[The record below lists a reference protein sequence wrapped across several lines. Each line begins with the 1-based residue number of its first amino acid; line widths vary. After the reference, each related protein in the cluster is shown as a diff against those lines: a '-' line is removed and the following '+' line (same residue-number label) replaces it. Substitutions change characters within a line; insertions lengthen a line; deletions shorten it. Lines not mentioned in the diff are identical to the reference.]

1 MTMTRSEYDHNRYMD
16 NREARIEAQQAYER
30 DYRSKGIR
38 KPRKK
43 RDPNRRK
50 ARDHERYL
58 EKRDEILAY
67 QKQYRETHRE
77 QIKERQ
83 KRWRSEQTVNK
94 LRQIYS
100 EL

>member
-1 MTMTRSEYDHNRYMD
+1 MTQQEYDHNRYMAK
-16 NREARIEAQQAYER
+16 REARLEDQRAYTQ
-30 DYRSKGIR
+30 DYKKKGLR

-50 ARDHERYL
+50 QRDHERYMENR
-58 EKRDEILAY
+58 EKILAY

-77 QIKERQ
+77 EIRERQ
-83 KRWRSEQTVNK
+83 KRWRMERTVKK
-94 LRQIYS
+94 LRQHYQQ

>member
-1 MTMTRSEYDHNRYMD
+1 MTTQQEYDHNRYMA

-30 DYRSKGIR
+30 DYRSKGLR

-58 EKRDEILAY
+58 EKRDEILAK
-67 QKQYRETHRE
+67 QKIYRETHKAEIRE
-77 QIKERQ
+77 RRRKRNYER
-83 KRWRSEQTVNK
+83 
-94 LRQIYS
+94 IYGKPYN
-100 EL
+100 